1 MVYQDPSEH
10 FSIPYNR
17 RLWLSSFMISIPKQS
32 SDVRIWETYWI
43 RIRMEDP
50 VPRVENCR
58 YRLFIINNIGKSHRK
73 QTKYLNI
80 IHVNFVFILLRV
92 LLWMCVRS

>member
-43 RIRMEDP
+43 RIRMEEADP
-50 VPRVENCR
+50 DPE
-58 YRLFIINNIGKSHRK
+58 GKKSRNK
-73 QTKYLNI
+73 TG
-80 IHVNFVFILLRV
+80 F
-92 LLWMCVRS
+92 